1 MSILTVF
8 KDREHI
14 ASIKSWDELKS
25 LVTLDELKRYLRAEY
40 ISKEAHQRYQIKR
53 DRLLSRAKELET
65 QGKL

>member
-1 MSILTVF
+1 MSILDTF

-14 ASIKSWDELKS
+14 AELKSWDELKS

-40 ISKEAHQRYQIKR
+40 ISKEAHTRYQRKKDIMYAK
-53 DRLLSRAKELET
+53 AKELEA